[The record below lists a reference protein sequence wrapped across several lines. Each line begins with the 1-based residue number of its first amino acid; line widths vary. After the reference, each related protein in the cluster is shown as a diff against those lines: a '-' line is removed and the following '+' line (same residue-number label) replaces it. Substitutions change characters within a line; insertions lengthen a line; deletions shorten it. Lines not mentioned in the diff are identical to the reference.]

1 MAPEDA
7 APVSPP
13 AMTSRG
19 FSGISRGTARLK
31 RWTFA
36 QIQQWNSTR
45 FGAQRETRG
54 ARMVKTI
61 AVLTTTWL
69 ILLSAVLQ
77 ANASQHWQAPAIER
91 SMGGASTHL
100 VADGDVNGAGG

>member
-1 MAPEDA
+1 
-7 APVSPP
+7 
-13 AMTSRG
+13 
-19 FSGISRGTARLK
+19 
-31 RWTFA
+31 
-36 QIQQWNSTR
+36 
-45 FGAQRETRG
+45 
-54 ARMVKTI
+54 MVKTI